1 MPIYDMCSSNT
12 LKRCVHLFLHASGT
26 YNGPRTGRHYGD
38 PGTIEC
44 PDLQT
49 EVCGPEGRPEVHV

>member
-1 MPIYDMCSSNT
+1 MPTYNMCSSNT

-26 YNGPRTGRHYGD
+26 YNGPRTGGHYGD
-38 PGTIEC
+38 PGTVEC

-49 EVCGPEGRPEVHV
+49 EVCGP